1 MSQLRYI
8 RATGSRPARR
18 SGAPSGRSRSNCP
31 NLGAAT
37 RPLSSQ
43 VHLYPCQRPAKAA
56 KCMRSRRRIQD
67 AIMIFN
73 SKLFSSFALVGA
85 LGLVPVTA
93 SSFAAA
99 DTTNYQE
106 LEKFMSVYERVK
118 ANYVERVDDHTL
130 IKGAIDGMLA
140 ALDPHSSYA
149 EGDEF
154 QSLKA
159 TTDGNYGGIGLSV
172 VSEDGVVKVISPTED
187 TPAWRAG
194 IKSGDYITHVNGE
207 LLYGMTSDEAVDK
220 MKGQPG
226 TPVKITIVRPGRDK
240 PFDVALVR
248 ERIEL
253 RPVKWE
259 VKDGVGYLNINTF
272 AGNVGEQ
279 TKAALVAIDK
289 ATGGHPIGYVVDLRS
304 NPGGLLDQAVDV
316 ADDFLD
322 SGEIVSQ
329 RGRTKDDIERYYAR
343 PGDMAHGLPVIV
355 LTDAG
360 TASASEIVA
369 GALQDHRRALIMGET
384 SFGKGS
390 VQTVVQTGPD
400 AALRLTTARY
410 YTPSGRSVQAGGIQP
425 DVEVPQLSDSDYKD
439 RKVVR
444 EADLRRHL
452 LAQAKVEDKL
462 LEADDSPDPRFSAKA
477 EDLEKKG
484 IKDFQLYYAINT
496 LKRLGSPAAIASTAA
511 AKRSR

>member
-1 MSQLRYI
+1 MTKDRL
-8 RATGSRPARR
+8 PE
-18 SGAPSGRSRSNCP
+18 
-31 NLGAAT
+31 
-37 RPLSSQ
+37 
-43 VHLYPCQRPAKAA
+43 
-56 KCMRSRRRIQD
+56 QD
-67 AIMIFN
+67 ATMKI
-73 SKLFSSFALVGA
+73 SAKLVSSFALVGA
-85 LGLVPVTA
+85 LSLVPVTA

-118 ANYVERVDDHTL
+118 ANYVDPVDDKTL

-140 ALDPHSSYA
+140 ALDPHSSYVEA
-149 EGDEF
+149 SDF
-154 QSLKA
+154 DQLKA
-159 TTDGNYGGIGLSV
+159 TTDGNYGGLGLT
-172 VSEDGVVKVISPTED
+172 VSIEDGAVKVIAPTED

-194 IKSGDYITHVNGE
+194 IKAGDYVTHINGE
-207 LLYGMTSDEAVDK
+207 LVYGLTLDEAVEK
-220 MKGQPG
+220 MKGDPG
-226 TPVKITIVRPGRDK
+226 TKVNLTIVRPGRDK
-240 PFDVALVR
+240 PFDVSLVR

-259 VKDGVGYLNINTF
+259 IKDGVAYLNINTF
-272 AGNVGEQ
+272 TGNVAEQ

-289 ATGGHPIGYVVDLRS
+289 ATGGHPLGYVVDLRS

-343 PGDMAHGLPVIV
+343 PGDMAHGLPIIV

-369 GALQDHRRALIMGET
+369 GALQDHRRAIIMGER

-400 AALRLTTARY
+400 SALRLTTARY

-425 DVEVPQLSDSDYKD
+425 DIDVPQLSDPDYKD

-452 LAQAKVEDKL
+452 LAQSTVDDKL
-462 LEADDSPDPRFSAKA
+462 LDSDDTPDPRFMMTPAS
-477 EDLEKKG
+477 LEKQG

-496 LKRLGSPAAIASTAA
+496 IKRLAAPTYIAA
-511 AKRSR
+511 AAEPKKLR

>member
-1 MSQLRYI
+1 MKSI
-8 RATGSRPARR
+8 
-18 SGAPSGRSRSNCP
+18 
-31 NLGAAT
+31 
-37 RPLSSQ
+37 
-43 VHLYPCQRPAKAA
+43 AKFLPP
-56 KCMRSRRRIQD
+56 I
-67 AIMIFN
+67 
-73 SKLFSSFALVGA
+73 ALVGA
-85 LGLVPVTA
+85 LALVPVTA

-118 ANYVERVDDHTL
+118 ANYVEPVDDHTL

-149 EGDEF
+149 EGADF
-154 QSLKA
+154 DQLKT
-159 TTDGNYGGIGLSV
+159 TTDGNYGGLGLT
-172 VSEDGVVKVISPTED
+172 VSLEDGVVKVIAPTED

-194 IKSGDYITHVNGE
+194 IKSGDYITHINGE
-207 LLYGMTSDEAVDK
+207 FLNDVTLDQAVEK
-220 MKGQPG
+220 MKGPPG
-226 TPVKITIVRPGRDK
+226 TPVKLTIVRPGRDK
-240 PFDVALVR
+240 PFDISIVR

-259 VKDGVGYLNINTF
+259 IKDGVGYINIDTF
-272 AGNVGEQ
+272 TGNVGEQ
-279 TKAALVAIDK
+279 VKSALLSIDK
-289 ATGGHPIGYVVDLRS
+289 ATGGHPIGYVIDLRS

-329 RGRTKDDIERYYAR
+329 RGRSKDDIERYYAR

-369 GALQDHRRALIMGET
+369 GALQDHHRALIMGET

-400 AALRLTTARY
+400 SALRLTTARY
-410 YTPSGRSVQAGGIQP
+410 YTPSGRSVQAGGITP
-425 DVEVPQLSDSDYKD
+425 DVEVPQLSDPDYKD
-439 RKVVR
+439 RKFIR
-444 EADLRRHL
+444 EADLRNHL
-452 LAQAKVEDKL
+452 LAQKGVDTKL
-462 LEADDSPDPRFSAKA
+462 LETDSTPDPRFLAKA
-477 EDLEKKG
+477 DDLKKEG
-484 IKDFQLYYAINT
+484 VKDFQLTYAINT
-496 LKRLGSPAAIASTAA
+496 LKRLATPVPETIAASGGAS
-511 AKRSR
+511 KKSR

>member
-1 MSQLRYI
+1 MTDQDS
-8 RATGSRPARR
+8 TMK
-18 SGAPSGRSRSNCP
+18 PSMKLLP
-31 NLGAAT
+31 
-37 RPLSSQ
+37 PL
-43 VHLYPCQRPAKAA
+43 
-56 KCMRSRRRIQD
+56 
-67 AIMIFN
+67 
-73 SKLFSSFALVGA
+73 ALVGA
-85 LGLVPVTA
+85 LALVPVTA

-118 ANYVERVDDHTL
+118 ANYVDPVDDHTL
-130 IKGAIDGMLA
+130 IKGAIDGMLS

-149 EGDEF
+149 EASDF
-154 QSLKA
+154 DQLKA
-159 TTDGNYGGIGLSV
+159 TTDGNYGGLGLSV
-172 VSEDGVVKVISPTED
+172 SIEDGAVKVIAPTED
-187 TPAWRAG
+187 TPAWKAG
-194 IKSGDYITHVNGE
+194 IKAGDYITHINGE
-207 LLYGMTSDEAVDK
+207 LVYGLTLDEAVSK
-220 MKGQPG
+220 MRGEPG
-226 TPVKITIVRPGRDK
+226 TPIKLTIVRPGRDK
-240 PFDVALVR
+240 PFDLSMNR

-259 VKDGVGYLNINTF
+259 IKDGVGYININTF
-272 AGNVGEQ
+272 TGNVAEQ
-279 TKAALVAIDK
+279 TKAALIGIDK
-289 ATGGHPIGYVVDLRS
+289 ATGGKPLGYVVDLRS

-369 GALQDHRRALIMGET
+369 GALQDHRRAIVMGET

-390 VQTVVQTGPD
+390 VQTVVQTGPEQ
-400 AALRLTTARY
+400 ALRLTTARY
-410 YTPSGRSVQAGGIQP
+410 YTPSGRSVQAGGIEP
-425 DVEVPQLSDSDYKD
+425 DVPVPQLSDPDYKD

-462 LEADDSPDPRFSAKA
+462 LEADDSPDPRFMMTPAS
-477 EDLEKKG
+477 LEKQG
-484 IKDFQLYYAINT
+484 IKDFQLYYALNT
-496 LKRLGSPAAIASTAA
+496 IKRLASPAYIASAGPGKKA
-511 AKRSR
+511 R